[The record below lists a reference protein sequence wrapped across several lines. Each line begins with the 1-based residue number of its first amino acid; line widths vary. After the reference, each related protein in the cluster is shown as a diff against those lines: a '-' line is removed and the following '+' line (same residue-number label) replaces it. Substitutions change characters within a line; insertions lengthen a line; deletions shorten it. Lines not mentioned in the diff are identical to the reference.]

1 MKIAILGYG
10 NIGSGVAEVL
20 LRNHDYVA
28 KKAGQEINVK
38 YVLDLREFPG
48 DPMED
53 CVVHDIQTIT
63 EDPEVKIVVET
74 MGGLHPAYEFVK
86 ACLEKGKSIATSNKE
101 LVAEYG
107 AELMELA
114 EKQGA
119 NFLFEA
125 SVGGGIPI
133 IRPLNQSVTSDE
145 IYEITGI
152 LNGTTNYMLTRM
164 SKDGVT
170 FDEILKKAQDLG
182 YAERNPAA
190 DIEGKDACR
199 KIAILSS
206 LAFGANV
213 EASDVHTEGI
223 TSISDVDMKYAS
235 KMGMVIKL
243 FGTSRMDQ
251 DRRVFAMVA
260 PVLVKPD
267 HPLYHVDDVMNGIL
281 VRGEVIG
288 DLMFYGA
295 GAGKLPT
302 ASAVVA
308 DVIDEACNMD
318 RSIMRRWTKEKLEL
332 EDFQTCRNAFFVRV
346 KGNTEDN
353 KRKIKELF
361 GAEEYMELPGM
372 DEFAFCTEEMEEAA
386 FEQKAKQAGC
396 VINRIRIAR

>member
-20 LRNHDYVA
+20 RRNHDYVA
-28 KKAGQEINVK
+28 KKAGREIEVK

-48 DPMED
+48 DPMEK
-53 CVVHDIQTIT
+53 CVVHDIQTIV
-63 EDPEVKIVVET
+63 EDSEISIVVET
-74 MGGLHPAYEFVK
+74 MGGVRPAYDFVK
-86 ACLEKGKSIATSNKE
+86 QCLEKGKSVATSNKE

-114 EKQGA
+114 EKKGA

-152 LNGTTNYMLTRM
+152 LNGTTNFMLTRM

-170 FDEILKKAQDLG
+170 FEEILKKAQDLG
-182 YAERNPAA
+182 YAEKNPEA

-213 EASDVHTEGI
+213 EAMDVHTEGI
-223 TSISDVDMKYAS
+223 TAISDIDMRYAS
-235 KMGMVIKL
+235 SMGMVIKL
-243 FGTSRMDQ
+243 FATSRMEK
-251 DRRVFAMVA
+251 DRRIFAMVS

-332 EDFQTCRNAFFVRV
+332 EEFGTCKNQFFVRIN
-346 KGNTEDN
+346 GN
-353 KRKIKELF
+353 
-361 GAEEYMELPGM
+361 AEENKQKVREIFGVEAYMELPGM
-372 DEFAFCTEEMEEAA
+372 NEFGFLTEEMTEDIFEE
-386 FEQKAKQAGC
+386 KARNVGG

>member
-20 LRNHDYVA
+20 RRNRDYVA
-28 KKAGQEINVK
+28 KKAGREISVK

-48 DPMED
+48 DPMEH

-63 EDPEVKIVVET
+63 EDPEIEIVVET
-74 MGGLHPAYEFVK
+74 MGGLRPAYDFVR
-86 ACLEKGKSIATSNKE
+86 ACLEKGKSVATSNKE

-114 EKQGA
+114 EQRGA

-152 LNGTTNYMLTRM
+152 LNGTTNFMLTRM

-182 YAERNPAA
+182 YAERNPEA

-213 EASDVHTEGI
+213 EAEDVHTEGI
-223 TSISDVDMKYAS
+223 TSISDVDMRYAS
-235 KMGMVIKL
+235 RMGMVIKL
-243 FGTSRMDQ
+243 FGTSRMEK

-260 PVLVKPD
+260 PTLVKPD

-332 EDFQTCRNAFFVRV
+332 EDFASCRNRFFVRV
-346 KGNTEDN
+346 KENTEEHRQKAADVFG
-353 KRKIKELF
+353 IKEWI
-361 GAEEYMELPGM
+361 MLPGM
-372 DEFAFCTEEMEEAA
+372 DEFAFLTEELEEAV
-386 FEQKAKQAGC
+386 FEEKAGAVGG
-396 VINRIRIAR
+396 VINRIRLAK

>member
-20 LRNHDYVA
+20 RRNHDYVA
-28 KKAGQEINVK
+28 KKAGREIEVK

-48 DPMED
+48 DPMEK
-53 CVVHDIQTIT
+53 CVVHDIQTIV
-63 EDPEVKIVVET
+63 EDSEISIVVET
-74 MGGLHPAYEFVK
+74 MGGVRPAYDFVK
-86 ACLEKGKSIATSNKE
+86 QCLEKGKSVATSNKE

-114 EKQGA
+114 EKKGA

-133 IRPLNQSVTSDE
+133 IRPLNQSMTSDE

-152 LNGTTNYMLTRM
+152 LNGTTNFMLTRM

-170 FDEILKKAQDLG
+170 FEEILKKAQDLG
-182 YAERNPAA
+182 YAEKNPEA

-213 EASDVHTEGI
+213 EAMDVHTEGI
-223 TSISDVDMKYAS
+223 TAISDIDMRYAS
-235 KMGMVIKL
+235 SMGMVIKL
-243 FGTSRMDQ
+243 FATSRMEK
-251 DRRVFAMVA
+251 DRRIFAMVS

-332 EDFQTCRNAFFVRV
+332 EEFGTCKNQFFVRIN
-346 KGNTEDN
+346 GN
-353 KRKIKELF
+353 
-361 GAEEYMELPGM
+361 AEENKQKVREIFGVEAYMELPGM
-372 DEFAFCTEEMEEAA
+372 NEFGFLTEEMTEDIFEE
-386 FEQKAKQAGC
+386 KARNVGG